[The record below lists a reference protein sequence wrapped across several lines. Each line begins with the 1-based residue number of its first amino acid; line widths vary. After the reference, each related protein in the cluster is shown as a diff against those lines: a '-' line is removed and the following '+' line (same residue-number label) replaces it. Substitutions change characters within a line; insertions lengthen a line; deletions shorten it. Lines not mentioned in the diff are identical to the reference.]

1 MKTRY
6 SLMSVFLL
14 LVAALAFLAAYPHLP
29 SQVPIHWNAQGAVD
43 GYGSRYALLLLGPGL
58 MAAEIA
64 LFALLP
70 RLSPKRFEV
79 DSFLPTYW
87 YLMLLIVVASGYFF
101 AVVLWAALTGTGDV
115 GRAIL
120 AGVSVLIALTGNVL
134 GKVRRNFYIGV
145 RTPWT
150 LASERVWYATHRLA
164 AWLMVLSGL
173 ICLVL
178 ALLGAPVWIWLTV
191 LFGGILTPVAYS
203 LYYYKRLEKRGEL
216 DLPA

>member
-1 MKTRY
+1 MKTSY
-6 SLMSVFLL
+6 SLMSVL
-14 LVAALAFLAAYPHLP
+14 LVL
-29 SQVPIHWNAQGAVD
+29 
-43 GYGSRYALLLLGPGL
+43 
-58 MAAEIA
+58 AAEIA

-87 YLMLLIVVASGYFF
+87 YLMLLIVAVSGYFL
-101 AVVLWAALTGTGDV
+101 AVVMWAALTGTGDI

-150 LASERVWYATHRLA
+150 LASERVWYARPI
-164 AWLMVLSGL
+164 AWPHGSW
-173 ICLVL
+173 C
-178 ALLGAPVWIWLTV
+178 
-191 LFGGILTPVAYS
+191 
-203 LYYYKRLEKRGEL
+203 
-216 DLPA
+216 